1 MALINATLVA
11 QAIHFYLAFLL
22 IKHLFF
28 KPIFSV
34 IQEENSLQE
43 SLIATVQQQQ
53 GRVTQKEQALKEGW
67 NSLRVYFARQAP
79 CLQEQTAAKTP
90 RAGIEAPHLGN
101 DLIQKEIA
109 QVAASI
115 ISKVEHVG

>member
-43 SLIATVQQQQ
+43 SLIAIVQQQQ
-53 GRVTQKEQALKEGW
+53 GRVTQKERALKESW
-67 NSLRVYFARQAP
+67 LALRGYFARQAP
-79 CLQEQTAAKTP
+79 CPQKQTGANTP
-90 RAGIEAPHLGN
+90 RAGIEAPQLGN